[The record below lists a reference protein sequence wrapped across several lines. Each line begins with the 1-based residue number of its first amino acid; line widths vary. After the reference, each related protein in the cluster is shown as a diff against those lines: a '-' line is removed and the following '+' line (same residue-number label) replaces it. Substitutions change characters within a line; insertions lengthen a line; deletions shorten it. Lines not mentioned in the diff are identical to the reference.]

1 MSQGASRACARVHAG
16 APLHCLHNPQDPRAQ
31 RSARAERRV
40 NSHQLEIPVHNSLAV
55 HELYRRHDLRK
66 EAAPVSLREVPV
78 REHSDEELS
87 MGSELHK
94 DVVIPPNHLEPA

>member
-1 MSQGASRACARVHAG
+1 MERLANHF
-16 APLHCLHNPQDPRAQ
+16 PLRITIVAVRQPKVADFAAILVVQQHIL
-31 RSARAERRV
+31 
-40 NSHQLEIPVHNSLAV
+40 QLEIPVHNSLAV